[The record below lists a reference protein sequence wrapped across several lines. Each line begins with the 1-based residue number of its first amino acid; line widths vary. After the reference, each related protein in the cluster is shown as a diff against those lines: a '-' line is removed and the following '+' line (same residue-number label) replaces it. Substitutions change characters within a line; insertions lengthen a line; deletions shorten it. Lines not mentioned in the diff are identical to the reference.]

1 MVAGQEYEFN
11 ATLTKD
17 TPAAKRTRWMWA
29 ADVPGSETGY
39 RCWGAAQ
46 FGTFRIPKNLTTR
59 YPNTL
64 QVRLVGVD
72 GLRRIYEAIK
82 IFTLEKE

>member
-1 MVAGQEYEFN
+1 
-11 ATLTKD
+11 
-17 TPAAKRTRWMWA
+17 MWA
-29 ADVPGSETGY
+29 ADVPGSDTGY
-39 RCWGAAQ
+39 RVLGAAQ
-46 FGTFRIPKNLTTR
+46 FGKFRIPATLTTK

-82 IFTLEKE
+82 IYTLEKE